1 MLMNKYWDMIVKFIK
16 FNIVGVMNTALD
28 LGIFALLTW
37 MGLGEGLA
45 KTVSYSCGV
54 LNSYFWNS
62 RWTFKQEHKKSTRE
76 FLLFILVNLVSYAVA
91 RIVLQG
97 SLTWLHIESANIR
110 NLVATPASVIVN
122 FIGNK
127 LFVFKKSSGAESK

>member
-1 MLMNKYWDMIVKFIK
+1 MHMSKYWDMFVKFVK

-37 MGLGEGLA
+37 AGVGEGLA

-62 RWTFKQEHKKSTRE
+62 RWTFKQEHKKSARE
-76 FLLFILVNLVSYAVA
+76 FLLFVLVNLVSYAVA

-97 SLTWLHIESANIR
+97 SLTWLHIENANIR
-110 NLVATPASVIVN
+110 NLIATPVSVIVN
-122 FIGNK
+122 FIGNR
-127 LFVFKKSSGAESK
+127 LFVFKKSSGEESK

>member
-1 MLMNKYWDMIVKFIK
+1 MNKYWDMIVKFIK

-37 MGLGEGLA
+37 MGIGEGLA

-62 RWTFKQEHKKSTRE
+62 RWTFKQEHKKSARE

-97 SLTWLHIESANIR
+97 SLTWLHIENANIR
-110 NLVATPASVIVN
+110 NLIATPASVIVN
-122 FIGNK
+122 FIGNR
-127 LFVFKKSSGAESK
+127 LFVFKKSSDAESK

>member
-1 MLMNKYWDMIVKFIK
+1 MHMSKYWDMFVKFIK

-37 MGLGEGLA
+37 IGVGEGLA

-62 RWTFKQEHKKSTRE
+62 RWTFKQEHKKSPGSSCCSCSSISSPMRWRGLCCRE
-76 FLLFILVNLVSYAVA
+76 A
-91 RIVLQG
+91 
-97 SLTWLHIESANIR
+97 
-110 NLVATPASVIVN
+110 
-122 FIGNK
+122 
-127 LFVFKKSSGAESK
+127 

>member
-1 MLMNKYWDMIVKFIK
+1 MSKYWDMFVKFIK

-37 MGLGEGLA
+37 IGVGEGLA

-62 RWTFKQEHKKSTRE
+62 RWTFKQEHKKSARE
-76 FLLFILVNLVSYAVA
+76 FLLFVLVNLFSYAVA
-91 RIVLQG
+91 RLVLQG
-97 SLTWLHIESANIR
+97 SLTWLHIENANVRSLI
-110 NLVATPASVIVN
+110 ATPASVIVN
-122 FIGNK
+122 FIGNR

>member
-1 MLMNKYWDMIVKFIK
+1 MGKYWDMFVKFIK

-37 MGLGEGLA
+37 AGVGEGLA

-62 RWTFKQEHKKSTRE
+62 RWTFKQEHKKSARE
-76 FLLFILVNLVSYAVA
+76 FLLFVLVNLVSYAVA

-97 SLTWLHIESANIR
+97 SLTWLHIENANIR
-110 NLVATPASVIVN
+110 NLIATPVSVIVN
-122 FIGNK
+122 FIGNR

>member
-1 MLMNKYWDMIVKFIK
+1 MHMSKYWDMFVKFIK

-37 MGLGEGLA
+37 IGVGEGLA

-62 RWTFKQEHKKSTRE
+62 RWTFKQEHKKSARE
-76 FLLFILVNLVSYAVA
+76 FLLFVLVNLFSYAVA
-91 RIVLQG
+91 RLVLQG
-97 SLTWLHIESANIR
+97 SLTWLHIENANVR
-110 NLVATPASVIVN
+110 NLIATPASVIVN
-122 FIGNK
+122 FIGNR

>member
-1 MLMNKYWDMIVKFIK
+1 MYMSKYWDMFVKFIK

-37 MGLGEGLA
+37 VGLGEGLA

-62 RWTFKQEHKKSTRE
+62 RWTFKQEHKKSARE
-76 FLLFILVNLVSYAVA
+76 FLLFVLVNLVSYAVA

-97 SLTWLHIESANIR
+97 SLTWLHIENANIR
-110 NLVATPASVIVN
+110 NLIATPVSVIVN
-122 FIGNK
+122 FIGNR

>member
-1 MLMNKYWDMIVKFIK
+1 MNKYWDMIVKFIK

-28 LGIFALLTW
+28 LGVFALLTW
-37 MGLGEGLA
+37 MGIGEGLA
-45 KTVSYSCGV
+45 KTISYSCGV

-62 RWTFKQEHKKSTRE
+62 RWTFKQEHKKSARE

-97 SLTWLHIESANIR
+97 SLTWLHIENANIR
-110 NLVATPASVIVN
+110 NLIATPASVIVN

-127 LFVFKKSSGAESK
+127 LFVFKKSSSAESK

>member
-110 NLVATPASVIVN
+110 NLIATPASVIVN

>member
-1 MLMNKYWDMIVKFIK
+1 MSKYWDMFVKFIK

-37 MGLGEGLA
+37 IGVGEGLA

-62 RWTFKQEHKKSTRE
+62 RWTFKQEHKKSVRE
-76 FLLFILVNLVSYAVA
+76 FLLFVLVNLVSYAVA

-97 SLTWLHIESANIR
+97 SLTWLHIENANVR
-110 NLVATPASVIVN
+110 NLIATPASVIVN
-122 FIGNK
+122 FIGNR

>member
-1 MLMNKYWDMIVKFIK
+1 MYMSKYWDMFVKFIK

-37 MGLGEGLA
+37 AGLGEGLA

-62 RWTFKQEHKKSTRE
+62 RWTFKQEHKKSARE
-76 FLLFILVNLVSYAVA
+76 FLLFVLVNLVSYAVA

-97 SLTWLHIESANIR
+97 SLTWLHIENANIR
-110 NLVATPASVIVN
+110 NLIATPVSVIVN
-122 FIGNK
+122 FIGNR